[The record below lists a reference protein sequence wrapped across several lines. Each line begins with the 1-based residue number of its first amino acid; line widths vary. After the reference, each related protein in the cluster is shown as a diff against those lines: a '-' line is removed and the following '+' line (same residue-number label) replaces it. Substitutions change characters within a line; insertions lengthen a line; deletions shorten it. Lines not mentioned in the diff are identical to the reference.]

1 MTMSATTSNHA
12 GLLIPL
18 EMFRIS
24 QLAAL
29 LAEQLVGKA
38 RNILDA
44 KLTLTRHPDAPILL
58 VRIEGHVVG
67 GDPAA
72 FWRENADLA
81 ALASR
86 MFPRQV
92 ILYYAEPGPAAE
104 RREGFVVTQHGQALA
119 ADDATA
125 DRMPPDATDLDWPV
139 ARLCQQ
145 LRVSMQELADGFPG
159 GPRVEV
165 KLVEPRVDDQ
175 ALLMTLVGRDPA
187 DDDGAAPPAPAAGRA
202 PGAPGAP
209 GAPPKAA
216 PPGAAGARA
225 AVSKRA
231 NLEED
236 AKRRA
241 KQQAT
246 QEAELARRAA
256 EIGANLPFETDEH
269 GIIVAPRAELSEPDI
284 LRPYIHAKLEGD
296 LPSGLPKTLE
306 GEYQGRRVDI
316 VVRVEFL
323 SEVFVENNPLTRATF
338 ESRAH
343 SVEFGERKLLA
354 IEVLGPRLGYGTLV
368 STGKRHVFVSRKLEL
383 PLPSRLVLDLLDG

>member
-1 MTMSATTSNHA
+1 MSAMTSNHA

-29 LAEQLVGKA
+29 IAEQLVGKA

-67 GDPAA
+67 GDPAT

-81 ALASR
+81 ALVSR

-92 ILYYAEPGPAAE
+92 ILYYAEPGPAEE

-125 DRMPPDATDLDWPV
+125 DRMPPGATDHDWPV

-175 ALLMTLVGRDPA
+175 ALLMKLVGRDE
-187 DDDGAAPPAPAAGRA
+187 DDDGTAAAPAAGRPPA
-202 PGAPGAP
+202 GAKGAPAP
-209 GAPPKAA
+209 AA
-216 PPGAAGARA
+216 AAAARA
-225 AVSKRA
+225 AASKRA

-241 KQQAT
+241 KQQAE

-256 EIGANLPFETDEH
+256 EIGANLPFETDTH

-296 LPSGLPKTLE
+296 LPSGLPKNLE

-316 VVRVEFL
+316 AVRVEFL
-323 SEVFVENNPLTRATF
+323 SEVFVENNPLTRTVF
-338 ESRAH
+338 EARANP
-343 SVEFGERKLLA
+343 VEFEGRTLLT

-368 STGKRHVFVSRKLEL
+368 STGKRHVFVSRKQDL
-383 PLPSRLVLDLLDG
+383 PLPARLVLELLDT